1 LVESGF
7 NRVSLGVQDLDLSV
21 QQAVNRVQP
30 LALIQQFNQWMRDA
44 GTAISW

>member
-1 LVESGF
+1 
-7 NRVSLGVQDLDLSV
+7 VSLGVQDLDLSV

-30 LALIQQFNQWMRDA
+30 LALIQPVNQWMRDA